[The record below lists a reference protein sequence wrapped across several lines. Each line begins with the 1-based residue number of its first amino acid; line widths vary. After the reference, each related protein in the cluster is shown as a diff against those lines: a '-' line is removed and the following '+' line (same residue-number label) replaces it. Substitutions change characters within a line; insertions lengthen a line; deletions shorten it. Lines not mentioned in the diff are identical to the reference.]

1 MRNMLKTCKQARNDN
16 IKTVFQQEQDIEDV
30 KLLFFSQWAIAQLDL
45 PSLIIIGWRMR
56 LWGSRVHWVACNL
69 PIKKKKKN
77 CVKFKFNQTS
87 KRKRTHNT
95 NITWSYNIIE
105 CLPVASSGTSIKQK
119 GTKLSTT
126 ILRCSLCWIP
136 SARLD

>member
-1 MRNMLKTCKQARNDN
+1 MRNMLKTCTQWQHKNSISTKIGYWRCK
-16 IKTVFQQEQDIEDV
+16 IV
-30 KLLFFSQWAIAQLDL
+30 FFSQWAIAQLDL

-56 LWGSRVHWVACNL
+56 LWGSRVHRVVCNL
-69 PIKKKKKN
+69 PIKKKKN

-87 KRKRTHNT
+87 KRKRSHNT
-95 NITWSYNIIE
+95 NITCSYNRIE

-119 GTKLSTT
+119 GTKLSTN